1 MLTFSVSRASLT
13 IASGVLFFAGGA
25 ALFAPA
31 EIARLAEL
39 SPTQTIVLIVQLGA
53 SGLLGFALLNWMS
66 RGQRLGGIYGRPL
79 GMANLFLFTTT
90 ALTVARSIL
99 DNVLPASVV
108 VLFAALAVLS
118 AAFAWLVFLSDPLTE

>member
-1 MLTFSVSRASLT
+1 
-13 IASGVLFFAGGA
+13 
-25 ALFAPA
+25 
-31 EIARLAEL
+31 
-39 SPTQTIVLIVQLGA
+39 
-53 SGLLGFALLNWMS
+53 
-66 RGQRLGGIYGRPL
+66 
-79 GMANLFLFTTT
+79 MANLFLFTTT